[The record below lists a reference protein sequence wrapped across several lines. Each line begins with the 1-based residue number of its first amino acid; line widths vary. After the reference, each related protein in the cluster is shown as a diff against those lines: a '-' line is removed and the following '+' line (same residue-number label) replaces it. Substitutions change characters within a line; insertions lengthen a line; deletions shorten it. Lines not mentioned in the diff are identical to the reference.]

1 MRIINKIAEVP
12 KVKNE
17 VGSSRATNTLSLRGG
32 SKSDRRGNPLCL
44 EGHGRTVRFAYRGP
58 VDRHT
63 RKGLAMTTHTFSLR
77 GGSASERRGNPSCLA
92 QRLRLVSLLPGS
104 QWIATGFALA
114 MTRVSKTIRTHQ
126 SALRSS
132 QFGLSFSIS

>member
-17 VGSSRATNTLSLRGG
+17 VEGSRATNTLSLRGG
-32 SKSDRRGNPLCL
+32 QHGRRGNPSCL
-44 EGHGRTVRFAYRGP
+44 AQRKRAVRFAYWFT
-58 VDRHT
+58 VDRHA